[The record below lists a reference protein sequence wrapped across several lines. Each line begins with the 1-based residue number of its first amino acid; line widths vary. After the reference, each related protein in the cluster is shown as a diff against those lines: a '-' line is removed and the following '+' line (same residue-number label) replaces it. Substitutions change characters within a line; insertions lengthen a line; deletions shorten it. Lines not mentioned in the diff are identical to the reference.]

1 MNEQRQSS
9 LSADIAE
16 LALVNV
22 IDEVG
27 EFEIVKP
34 LFFIEDLLWDI
45 FSPKIKSFF
54 IRIRSCRADT
64 SLFLYLLKN
73 AYSRVFNYMEKEHNK
88 FDSRSISLNVR
99 NGDQTEY
106 TAKHKFFHQKQK
118 DFKMQYSTDCFA
130 RYTEESVVRSGKG
143 LSDFPVYGNALATT
157 KELKLQ
163 HSFWISELLDV
174 LEEITDSDWEFKSL

>member
-34 LFFIEDLLWDI
+34 LFFIEDFLWDI

-54 IRIRSCRADT
+54 IKIRSCRADT
-64 SLFLYLLKN
+64 SLFLYALRN
-73 AYSRVFNYMEKEHNK
+73 AFSKVFNYMEQQHNK
-88 FDSRSISLNVR
+88 FDSRVCSLNVR
-99 NGDQTEY
+99 NGDQTEFSE
-106 TAKHKFFHQKQK
+106 KHKYFHQ
-118 DFKMQYSTDCFA
+118 S
-130 RYTEESVVRSGKG
+130 
-143 LSDFPVYGNALATT
+143 
-157 KELKLQ
+157 
-163 HSFWISELLDV
+163 
-174 LEEITDSDWEFKSL
+174 